1 MIPHAFGESA
11 AFTVG
16 IEEELFCLDAETLAP
31 RPFPREALDGAR
43 LKEELFAS
51 VVELNTGVHATAA
64 EAVAE
69 LGVAARSAR
78 RTRRER
84 PASSS
89 PRRAPGRLRVPE
101 EQPVGESPAY
111 RTFVEYAGPSARRQY
126 VSGLHVHVGME
137 SPEACMAALEA
148 VLPWLPLVLAL
159 SANSPYV
166 AGEDTGLRSARAE
179 ILALLPRSAA
189 PPVFARYEDW
199 ERFVERLVALGLADE
214 ITRVWWDVRP
224 HPRFGTLEIRI
235 ADQPTRARDDGGARG
250 AAAGDG
256 LPARGRRGRP
266 TAASTRRTAGPPPFR
281 ARGGARPSRTDR
293 ARVGARAPG
302 RAGRARRLDRRPAR
316 VPDQAR
322 EQLEVGRARARVRV
336 PPPRRAHVGS
346 KRGRA
351 DRDHPGDRRAL
362 RALRH
367 AARRRPR
374 GPGRPR
380 GREREPDGRR

>member
-11 AFTVG
+11 PFTVG

-51 VVELNTGVHATAA
+51 VVELNTGVHRTVA
-64 EAVAE
+64 EAVEE
-69 LGVAARSAR
+69 LASLRARAKEAAGEAGLVLAAAG
-78 RTRRER
+78 TW
-84 PASSS
+84 PTAM
-89 PRRAPGRLRVPE
+89 PE

-111 RTFVEYAGPSARRQY
+111 RKFVDYAGPSARRQY

-159 SANSPYV
+159 SANSPYI
-166 AGEDTGLRSARAE
+166 AGEDTELRSARAE

-189 PPVFARYEDW
+189 PPVFAGYEDW

-235 ADQPTRARDDGGARG
+235 ADQPTRLETTGALAALLQAMVSRLEDDGPADRG
-250 AAAGDG
+250 LYAQNRWAALRFGHEAELVHPDG
-256 LPARGRRGRP
+256 
-266 TAASTRRTAGPPPFR
+266 
-281 ARGGARPSRTDR
+281 SRLVSVPELL
-293 ARVGARAPG
+293 AELAERVGSPKPG
-302 RAGRARRLDRRPAR
+302 

-322 EQLEVGRARARVRV
+322 EQLEVGRADGLESVC
-336 PPPRRAHVGS
+336 RRLVE
-346 KRGRA
+346 
-351 DRDHPGDRRAL
+351 L
-362 RALRH
+362 T
-367 AARRRPR
+367 
-374 GPGRPR
+374 
-380 GREREPDGRR
+380 

>member
-1 MIPHAFGESA
+1 VIPHAFGESA
-11 AFTVG
+11 PFTVG

-51 VVELNTGVHATAA
+51 VVELNTGVHRTAA

-69 LGVAARSAR
+69 LASLRSRAKDAAGEAGLVLAAAG
-78 RTRRER
+78 TW
-84 PASSS
+84 PTA
-89 PRRAPGRLRVPE
+89 VPE

-111 RTFVEYAGPSARRQY
+111 RTFVDYAGPSARRQY

-148 VLPWLPLVLAL
+148 VLPWLPLALAL
-159 SANSPYV
+159 SANSPYA
-166 AGEDTGLRSARAE
+166 AGEDTGLRSARGE

-235 ADQPTRARDDGGARG
+235 ADQPTRVETTEALAALLRAMASRLEADGPADRG
-250 AAAGDG
+250 LYAQNRWAALRFGHEAELVHPDG
-256 LPARGRRGRP
+256 
-266 TAASTRRTAGPPPFR
+266 
-281 ARGGARPSRTDR
+281 SRLVSVPELL
-293 ARVGARAPG
+293 AELAERVGAQKS
-302 RAGRARRLDRRPAR
+302 D

-322 EQLEVGRARARVRV
+322 EQLDVGRADGLESVC
-336 PPPRRAHVGS
+336 RRLVE
-346 KRGRA
+346 
-351 DRDHPGDRRAL
+351 L
-362 RALRH
+362 T
-367 AARRRPR
+367 
-374 GPGRPR
+374 
-380 GREREPDGRR
+380 